1 MNKEEHERYRFNTL
15 NQVYVFNTT
24 CSAVFIEDE
33 DGFNPLNQV
42 YVFNKTFKRWLS
54 PAGLSFNPLNQ
65 VYVFNRENLPIIYDW
80 GRSYVLIP

>member
-1 MNKEEHERYRFNTL
+1 MNKEEHERYRFNPL

-42 YVFNKTFKRWLS
+42 YVFNKTFKR
-54 PAGLSFNPLNQ
+54 
-65 VYVFNRENLPIIYDW
+65 
-80 GRSYVLIP
+80 